1 MNLDNVT
8 AELTRALSETP
19 NDQIATVMCRSL
31 LDLGL
36 VDEAAIWLID
46 VALDRLQSLSGRTAV
61 PLDDSP
67 RARAFTHGEIASVGG
82 VTYIPLRTD
91 ELILGVLE
99 LHGETSDGLIRAMQS
114 VGAAL
119 MSRLLA
125 AQVHSDFVHRIR
137 GFGSLSLPATIQYSQ
152 TPPPAYR
159 DASFEIGGKIEP
171 AFDVAG
177 DGFDYSVNGGVADF
191 GLFDAVGHGIRAT
204 LLTTVALGAYRLHR
218 RRGKNLSA
226 IADAVDDAVAGVARD
241 GEFVTGV
248 LCRMSVDGEL
258 ETANG
263 GHLRPLRVGDGT
275 GRPIVTRPSLPFGLG
290 VGGRSV
296 QRFQV
301 AAGETIYVLS
311 DGVIEAQNPVLEPFG
326 RHRLERALAEESG
339 THGSVLQACRALIS
353 HVLAHVDSR
362 LKDDVTIVGVKRSEA
377 R

>member
-1 MNLDNVT
+1 MDLDHLT
-8 AELTRALSETP
+8 TQLTRALSVTP
-19 NDQIATVMCRSL
+19 TDQIATVVCRHLSE
-31 LDLGL
+31 LDL
-36 VDEAAIWLID
+36 VDDAAIWLVD
-46 VALDRLQSLSGRTAV
+46 VALDRLQSLSGRPAA

-67 RARAFTHGEIASVGG
+67 RARAFTHGEIASVAG

-91 ELILGVLE
+91 DLILGVLE
-99 LHGETSDGLIRAMQS
+99 LRGESSDDLVQVMRS

-119 MSRLLA
+119 MSRLLG
-125 AQVHSDFVHRIR
+125 AQSHSDFVHQVRD
-137 GFGSLSLPATIQYSQ
+137 FGSLNLPATIQYSQ

-177 DGFDYSVNGGVADF
+177 DGFDYSVNDGVADF
-191 GLFDAVGHGIRAT
+191 GLFDAVGHGIRST

-218 RRGKNLSA
+218 RRGEDLSA
-226 IADAVDDAVAGVARD
+226 IASAIDEAVAGVARD

-248 LCRMSVDGEL
+248 LCRMSADGDL

-275 GRPIVTRPSLPFGLG
+275 GRQVETRPSLPFGLG
-290 VGGRSV
+290 VDDRSS
-296 QRFQV
+296 QRFRV

-311 DGVIEAQNPVLEPFG
+311 DGVIEAKSPILEPFG
-326 RHRLERALAEESG
+326 RHRLERVLAGESG
-339 THGSVLQACRALIS
+339 MHGSVLQSCRAILF

-362 LKDDVTIVGVKRSEA
+362 LKDDATIVGVRRS
-377 R
+377 